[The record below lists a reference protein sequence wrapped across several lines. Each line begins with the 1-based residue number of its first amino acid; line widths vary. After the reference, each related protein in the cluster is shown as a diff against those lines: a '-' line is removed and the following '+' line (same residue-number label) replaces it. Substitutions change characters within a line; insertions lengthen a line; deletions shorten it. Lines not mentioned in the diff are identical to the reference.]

1 MMKVRKNLEL
11 KRILLSKIEDS
22 VLKNSL
28 ISEDSAEED
37 VEGGEEFGLKRRL
50 LSLRLRSSWAGE
62 QS

>member
-1 MMKVRKNLEL
+1 MMKVRNNLEL

-37 VEGGEEFGLKRRL
+37 VEGGEEFELKRRL
-50 LSLRLRSSWAGE
+50 LS
-62 QS
+62 

>member
-1 MMKVRKNLEL
+1 MMKVRNNLEL
-11 KRILLSKIEDS
+11 KRILLSKIEDA

-28 ISEDSAEED
+28 ISKDSAEDD

>member
-1 MMKVRKNLEL
+1 MMKVRTNLEL

-50 LSLRLRSSWAGE
+50 LS
-62 QS
+62 

>member
-1 MMKVRKNLEL
+1 MMKVRTNLEL

-50 LSLRLRSSWAGE
+50 LYLRLRSRWAGE